1 MRQATPRWLP
11 TKGFFWREIGILKSR
26 IQKQK
31 TSAHTPKPSFAH
43 APPHPATKVTRQKT
57 KTIPSYKLQNFQPLY
72 FNHLKSQKSQR
83 ASPAPPFQTQTLLSK
98 SARTLASLNRTNVH
112 LRVPRDVFS
121 PKTNPV
127 VCGLT
132 RYSCSIHSS
141 HSQIDPP
148 R

>member
-1 MRQATPRWLP
+1 MTSH
-11 TKGFFWREIGILKSR
+11 TKVAANQRFLLEENWNFKESNPKA
-26 IQKQK
+26 KQ
-31 TSAHTPKPSFAH
+31 SAHAPKPSFAH
-43 APPHPATKVTRQKT
+43 APHPVTKVTRQKT
-57 KTIPSYKLQNFQPLY
+57 KTIPSHKLPN
-72 FNHLKSQKSQR
+72 FNHRISTISNPKNPQR

>member
-1 MRQATPRWLP
+1 VPPTHTVLSVAIPMSRHQNHSEPAALQVDLVRHTATTTPSP
-11 TKGFFWREIGILKSR
+11 KHKHTYKAFF
-26 IQKQK
+26 
-31 TSAHTPKPSFAH
+31 PSF
-43 APPHPATKVTRQKT
+43 
-57 KTIPSYKLQNFQPLY
+57 
-72 FNHLKSQKSQR
+72 
-83 ASPAPPFQTQTLLSK
+83 PPFQTQTLLSK

-112 LRVPRDVFS
+112 LRASRDVFS

-132 RYSCSIHSS
+132 RYPCSIHSS